1 MERVISTW
9 HSPAVGREMGLA
21 RYGHYGKPVVF
32 FPTGGGDYL
41 DCERFLMVKAL
52 TPLIEA
58 GRIKLYAVDST
69 SRDSWAN
76 ADCSPRQRVA
86 WQVRYD
92 NYLRHELVPFIRH
105 DCGGSE
111 QGIAAT
117 GASLGGYNALNAVC
131 KHPEHFDLMIG
142 MSGTYVLDRKM
153 EGYWDEDYYF
163 NSPTQFVPNLSEGPQ
178 LQALRR
184 ARFVIGLGEA
194 YENPTYAWAVATALG
209 KKGLWNRVEKWG
221 PGSGHDWPTWRT
233 MLPLFLSKLA

>member
-1 MERVISTW
+1 MERVISKW
-9 HSPAVGREMGLA
+9 HSPAVGREMGVA

-32 FPTGGGDYL
+32 FPTGGGDFL

-76 ADCSPRQRVA
+76 NECPPAQKVA

-92 NYLRHELVPFIRH
+92 NYLLNELVPFIRR
-105 DCGGSE
+105 DSGGTD

-153 EGYWDEDYYF
+153 EGVWNEDFYF
-163 NSPTQFVPNLSEGPQ
+163 NAPTQFVPNLEEGAQ
-178 LQALRR
+178 LRALRK

-194 YENPTYAWAVATALG
+194 YENPLYAWQVASALG
-209 KKGLWNRVEKWG
+209 KRGIWNRVEQWG

-233 MLPLFLSKLA
+233 MLPLFLSRLA